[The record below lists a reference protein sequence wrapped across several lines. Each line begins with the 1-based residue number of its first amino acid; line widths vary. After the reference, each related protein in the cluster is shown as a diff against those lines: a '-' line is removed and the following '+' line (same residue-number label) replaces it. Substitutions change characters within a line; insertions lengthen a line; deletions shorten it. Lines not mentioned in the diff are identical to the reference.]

1 MHSTGSRALSALAV
15 ALGLGLCA
23 APNSAQYFDGEASG
37 KSLYK
42 IQMAKDGYQL
52 PDSN

>member
-1 MHSTGSRALSALAV
+1 VLYVT
-15 ALGLGLCA
+15 
-23 APNSAQYFDGEASG
+23 SG